1 MDRRLDAPPDQAAG
15 LRQMFGHAH
24 ARFVPVLANPY
35 VPTSGLLLERL
46 CAACAEMDLDTLLVD
61 AAPGPSGVPR
71 ELTSLDLAEGI
82 EPLGERTAF
91 LAARGLPLR
100 HVDAEG
106 STALFL
112 QAVAEAAPRAD
123 IVIVHADAHELAR
136 LFARRNVRPLL
147 LADDRPDSVTHA
159 YAGLKL
165 LALRAGLMAHDLLL
179 AAASGSPRAE
189 RIALHLGRCAED
201 FVGAVL
207 HGWTRLDP
215 VADAEATPPAL
226 RAFVRELLFA
236 NEPGAVPLPRGAE
249 GGARLREPAA
259 AWAA

>member
-1 MDRRLDAPPDQAAG
+1 MDHAFDTPPDQAAG
-15 LRQMFGHAH
+15 LRQLFGHAH
-24 ARFVPVLANPY
+24 ARFVPVLANPH
-35 VPTSGLLLERL
+35 VPSTGVLLERL

-61 AAPGPSGVPR
+61 AAPGTASAPR
-71 ELTSLDLAEGI
+71 ELAWLDLAEGI
-82 EPLGERTAF
+82 EPLAERTAF

-112 QAVAEAAPRAD
+112 QAVADAAPRAD
-123 IVIVHADAHELAR
+123 IVIVHADAPELAR

-159 YAGLKL
+159 YAGMKL
-165 LALRAGLMAHDLLL
+165 LALRAGLMVHDLLL
-179 AAASGSPRAE
+179 AAAGASPRAE
-189 RIALHLGRCAED
+189 RIAVHLGRCAED
-201 FVGAVL
+201 FIGALL
-207 HGWTRLDP
+207 HGWARLDP
-215 VADAEATPPAL
+215 AADAAAMPPAL

-236 NEPGAVPLPRGAE
+236 NEPGAVPLPRGAGMRRHE
-249 GGARLREPAA
+249 SAV